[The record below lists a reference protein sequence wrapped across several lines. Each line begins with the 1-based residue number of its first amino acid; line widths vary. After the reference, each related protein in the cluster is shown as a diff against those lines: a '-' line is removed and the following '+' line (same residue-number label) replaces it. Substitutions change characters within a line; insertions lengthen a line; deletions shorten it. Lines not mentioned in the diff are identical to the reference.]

1 MALTLNGSANTI
13 AGVAVGGLPDGIVDT
28 DMLATDAVTAAKI
41 GAKVFTSYALIED
54 QKSDT
59 TDGGTFTNGDW
70 RTRDLNTEV
79 ADPDGI
85 VSISSNQFTLGAGS
99 YLIKW
104 KAPAHRVDKHQSRLR
119 NITASSSHLG
129 LGCYSDDDAGGYSVT
144 ISTGAH
150 RAICSGSTVFEV
162 QHRCQVTQSSYGFG
176 VANDLGLEIYTQV
189 EIYKEA

>member
-1 MALTLNGSANTI
+1 MIGWVTEA
-13 AGVAVGGLPDGIVDT
+13 GGL
-28 DMLATDAVTAAKI
+28 
-41 GAKVFTSYALIED
+41 FTSYALIED

-59 TDGGTFTNGDW
+59 THAGTFTNGDW

-104 KAPAHRVDKHQSRLR
+104 KAPAYRVDRHQTRLR
-119 NITASSSHLG
+119 NITASSSPSYG
-129 LGCYSDDDAGGYSVT
+129 MSCYADDDSGGQNVT
-144 ISTGAH
+144 ISTGAY
-150 RAICSGSTVFEV
+150 RATLSGSTVFEV
-162 QHRCQVTQSSYGFG
+162 QHRCEVTQASVGLGIS
-176 VANDLGLEIYTQV
+176 NEQGLEVYTQV